1 MRTRRIIFSSLL
13 LIVATMFNA
22 VFAQSAEEAAK
33 YGQLQEIQVPA
44 AGKLGKYIKK
54 KDSNVT
60 AVKISGELNA
70 KDWDVLF
77 SLPNVAYLDLQNVT
91 NVASVYKFKDN
102 QGYHVEV
109 EISEGQIL
117 LNLPNTLKFLA
128 VPQGAK
134 NVLLPDDINYTFDM
148 LVLGTGTVFI
158 GYKGWYGKLQLNE
171 EFGKD
176 IKFTDIKVT
185 TTNSIQD
192 ANPTLIA
199 FLKEHYARQNA
210 TTTSQ
215 CDPEWLNERIRKM
228 EVEMGGNG
236 IVGYV
241 NSKFSQSI
249 EGRINDYTNCKTLY
263 IQGDGQYCNCDN
275 IYPEEIVIQSTGDR
289 ILRQYTG
296 NAKRVDLSDYS
307 YIYAYA
313 FKNSTVE
320 IVNTGDKITI
330 IPEYCFLGCK
340 NLKKITMPA
349 VNTIRSRAF
358 QECSNLTT
366 ISIPSVEL
374 IEPNAFAGVD
384 IQKDLNYTYKVPADV
399 LNLDLS
405 IFVNTGVKIVDLSE
419 HPYAPDLSWNR
430 DNGNKYEYL
439 PILQKNTMFL
449 IPPGARSHRYNAGDW
464 QTLRIKEIG
473 AKTTYTCKLDSIG
486 SLKHFITDDIA
497 ENIESLTLNGVMDET
512 EFELIKKCKN
522 LKYLDMSHCFTFAS
536 VEVAKNKAKAELAF
550 AQLVALAS
558 GWDRQQKELQH
569 ANHEISTEQLQQAQ
583 VRDYFIQNSGID
595 DISMEDVDA
604 LFGNGKVIP
613 NSECYFPDYALIG
626 LWQLE
631 EIKFPRKLLKLELKN
646 LWDKSKFYTKLKKVT
661 FSNELKFLG
670 DHLFEDAAAL
680 QEVNFPD
687 SLQYV
692 GVSCFRKAGLK
703 KVDLSNTQIKFWSES
718 APKDATN
725 MLFTDA
731 FYNCPLTEF
740 RSPIKAQYPKK
751 WYEDQWIKNDK
762 PNEVVMYMNMPEPFC
777 NAEVLQGLL
786 GRIKEIHIPRG
797 MKAAWRGY
805 PNVIDDIDL
814 GE

>member
-13 LIVATMFNA
+13 LIIATMFNA

-44 AGKLGKYIKK
+44 AGKLSKFVKK
-54 KDSNVT
+54 ADPNIT
-60 AVKISGELNA
+60 ALKISGELNS
-70 KDWDVLF
+70 KDWELLY
-77 SLPNVAYLDLQNVT
+77 SLPNVAYLDLQDVHNTATIYKYKHPDGLKSEYVIEENELLLLCT
-91 NVASVYKFKDN
+91 NALRYLVIPHNIIIVSLHGD
-102 QGYHVEV
+102 VEY
-109 EISEGQIL
+109 SL
-117 LNLPNTLKFLA
+117 
-128 VPQGAK
+128 
-134 NVLLPDDINYTFDM
+134 DM
-148 LVLGTGTVFI
+148 LVADNELTFI
-158 GYKGWYGKLQLNE
+158 YNRTENYR
-171 EFGKD
+171 KD
-176 IKFTDIKVT
+176 IRRCSKMKFHEMKIISSTDGLAIDTYLEKLSGEDN
-185 TTNSIQD
+185 TNVD
-192 ANPTLIA
+192 
-199 FLKEHYARQNA
+199 
-210 TTTSQ
+210 
-215 CDPEWLNERIRKM
+215 
-228 EVEMGGNG
+228 
-236 IVGYV
+236 
-241 NSKFSQSI
+241 
-249 EGRINDYTNCKTLY
+249 CKTLY
-263 IQGDGQYCNCDN
+263 IEGENRAIKCMN
-275 IYPEEIVIQSTGDR
+275 IYPEEIVLSSTGER
-289 ILRQYTG
+289 ILNQYIG
-296 NAKRVDLSDYS
+296 DSKVVDLSKYDRVLGN
-307 YIYAYA
+307 A
-313 FKNSTVE
+313 FRGSSVE
-320 IVNTGDKITI
+320 KVNFGERISE
-330 IPEYCFLGCK
+330 IPVSCFANCK
-340 NLKKITMPA
+340 NLKQVIMPNVKA
-349 VNTIRSRAF
+349 IRSTAFYYCRAL
-358 QECSNLTT
+358 EN
-366 ISIPSVEL
+366 ISAPSIEVVERNAFLEANIPSE
-374 IEPNAFAGVD
+374 F
-384 IQKDLNYTYKVPADV
+384 QYTYKLPGDKDK
-399 LNLDLS
+399 LDLS
-405 IFVNTGVKIVDLSE
+405 LFDNTGVTAVDLTE
-419 HPYAPDLSWNR
+419 FQYAPDTKETTSTFLR
-430 DNGNKYEYL
+430 
-439 PILQKNTMFL
+439 ILEKNTIFL
-449 IPPGARSHRYNAGDW
+449 IPLGARSHRYNAGVW
-464 QTLRIKEIG
+464 EKLRIKEVG
-473 AKTTYTCKLDSIG
+473 AKNTYVCRLDSVG
-486 SLKHFITDDIA
+486 SLGNYITDDNA
-497 ENIESLTLNGVMDET
+497 QNIESLTLSGVMDET
-512 EFELIKKCKN
+512 EFEVIRKCRN

-583 VRDYFIQNSGID
+583 VRDYFIQNSGIE

-604 LFGNGKVIP
+604 LFGNGKIIP
-613 NSECYFPDYALIG
+613 SSECYFPDYALIG

-631 EIKFPRKLLKLELKN
+631 EIKFPRKLLKLEVKN

-661 FSNELKFLG
+661 FSNELKYLG
-670 DHLFEDAAAL
+670 DHLFDDAAAL

-814 GE
+814 

>member
-91 NVASVYKFKDN
+91 NVAPLYKFKDN
-102 QGYHVEV
+102 QGYNVEV
-109 EISEGQIL
+109 ELSDGQIL
-117 LNLPNTLKFLA
+117 LNLPETLKFLA
-128 VPQGAK
+128 VPMGAK
-134 NVLLPDDINYTFDM
+134 NVLLPNNIRYTFEM
-148 LVLGTGTVFI
+148 LVLGSGTVFL
-158 GYKGWYGKLQLNE
+158 GYEGWYGKLRLNDE
-171 EFGKD
+171 YYKS
-176 IKFTDIKVT
+176 IKFNNISVT
-185 TTNSIQD
+185 ATGSIQD
-192 ANPTLIA
+192 
-199 FLKEHYARQNA
+199 
-210 TTTSQ
+210 
-215 CDPEWLNERIRKM
+215 
-228 EVEMGGNG
+228 GNG
-236 IVGYV
+236 IVGYL
-241 NSKFSQSI
+241 NSKFS
-249 EGRINDYTNCKTLY
+249 RWDNNYTNCKTLY

-275 IYPEEIVIQSTGDR
+275 IYPEEIVILSTGDK
-289 ILRQYTG
+289 ILRKYTG
-296 NAKRVDLSDYS
+296 SAKIVDLSGYS

-313 FKNSTVE
+313 FNGSTVE
-320 IVNTGDKITI
+320 IVNTGDKITE
-330 IPEYCFLGCK
+330 IPEGCFWKCIQ
-340 NLKKITMPA
+340 LKKITMPA